1 MSEFLEIKS
10 LDDHLFEAYLSQPKG
25 KPKAGLVVLQ
35 EIFGVN
41 THIQEITNFF
51 ADQGYLAIAPSLF
64 DRSEKN
70 VKLGYDEKSIIKGRN
85 LKSLCDK
92 NALRDIEAVISVV
105 SSAGKVGVIGYCW
118 GGSLSWRIACENNN
132 LSAAICYYG
141 GDIPN
146 LKELEPKCNVLT
158 HFGELDQGIPIE
170 SVRLF
175 KAAKPKVQTHTYPAD
190 HGFNCNH
197 RRQYNETS
205 SKVALDRTLKFLEKN
220 LS

>member
-70 VKLGYDEKSIIKGRN
+70 VKLGYDEKKYNKRKK
-85 LKSLCDK
+85 LKK
-92 NALRDIEAVISVV
+92 SV
-105 SSAGKVGVIGYCW
+105 
-118 GGSLSWRIACENNN
+118 
-132 LSAAICYYG
+132 
-141 GDIPN
+141 
-146 LKELEPKCNVLT
+146 
-158 HFGELDQGIPIE
+158 
-170 SVRLF
+170 
-175 KAAKPKVQTHTYPAD
+175 
-190 HGFNCNH
+190 
-197 RRQYNETS
+197 
-205 SKVALDRTLKFLEKN
+205 
-220 LS
+220 

>member
-1 MSEFLEIKS
+1 MSEFFEIKS

-25 KPKAGLVVLQ
+25 KPKAGLVIL
-35 EIFGVN
+35 
-41 THIQEITNFF
+41 QEITNFF

-64 DRSEKN
+64 DRSERN
-70 VKLGYDEKSIIKGRN
+70 VKLGYDEKSIIKGRS
-85 LKSLCDK
+85 LKSLCDQ
-92 NALRDIEAVISVV
+92 NALKDIEAAISVV
-105 SSAGKVGVIGYCW
+105 CSAGKVGVIGYCW
-118 GGSLSWRIACENNN
+118 GGSLSWRIACENKN
-132 LSAAICYYG
+132 LSVAICYYG

-170 SVRLF
+170 SVRRF
-175 KAAKPKVQTHTYPAD
+175 KEARPKVQTYTYPAD

-205 SKVALDRTLKFLEKN
+205 SKVALDRTLRFLEKN